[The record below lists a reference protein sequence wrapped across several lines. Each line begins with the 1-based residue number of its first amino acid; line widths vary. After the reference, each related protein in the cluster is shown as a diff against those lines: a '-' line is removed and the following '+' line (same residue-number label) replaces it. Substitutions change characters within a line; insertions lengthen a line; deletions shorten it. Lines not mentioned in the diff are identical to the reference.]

1 MKKTIFAL
9 LVFGCF
15 LYLVNEFNPFGIKF
29 FGEDSMYVKTEIK
42 AETIKKERKHLPV
55 TSKTYFAMGKRSM
68 RNGNMK
74 LAITYFSKA
83 IQMDPLFAEAYQ
95 ERALAKDRIGDY
107 NGSKKDYETYMIIMD
122 RRNKQQNDKVRY
134 ALKKLLAGVNPK
146 LAENRY
152 DEAVLDYSN
161 IISSY
166 PKYPEGYIARAD
178 ANVILKKY
186 EDALADYNKALSLTN
201 YPSIPLYLKTAE
213 IQYQLKKYKDAI
225 GNYIQIVRL
234 DPGYDY
240 PYYKLIGSFIFL
252 EDFEKALDNL
262 NKYISCS
269 EDKNIQTNDYNDW
282 NTILNKYTNN
292 DITIRDLKTKLKSLR
307 FVQYKMP

>member
-1 MKKTIFAL
+1 MKKIIFVL

-15 LYLVNEFNPFGIKF
+15 LYLVNELNPFEIKF
-29 FGEDSMYVKTEIK
+29 FGEDSLYVKKEIK
-42 AETIKKERKHLPV
+42 AETIKKERKHLPA
-55 TSKTYFAMGKRSM
+55 TAKTYFAMGRRSM
-68 RNGNMK
+68 KAGKIK
-74 LAITYFSKA
+74 LAISYFSKA
-83 IQMDPLFAEAYQ
+83 IQLDPLFPEAYK
-95 ERALAKDRIGDY
+95 ERALAKDKLGDY
-107 NGSKKDYETYMIIMD
+107 TGSKKDYETYMLINE
-122 RRNKQQNDKVRY
+122 RKNRQQNDKIRY

-146 LAENRY
+146 LAEKRY
-152 DEAVLDYSN
+152 DEAVVDYTN

-178 ANVILKKY
+178 VNTILKKH

-234 DPGYDY
+234 DPDYDY
-240 PYYKLIGSFIFL
+240 PYYKLTGSFIL
-252 EDFEKALDNL
+252 TENFEKALDNL
-262 NKYISCS
+262 KKYINCS
-269 EDKNIQTNDYNDW
+269 EDKNIQTSDFNEW

-292 DITIRDLKTKLKSLR
+292 DLNIRDLKTNLKSLK